1 MNSPR
6 TQPIVAL
13 QTDIV
18 WENKAANHAAWERLV
33 ERAQPP
39 QGAIVALPEVA
50 ASGFTQN
57 LAASL
62 EGPEEPSETVCSR
75 LARKWRIHLLCGMV
89 CPAPNGRGLN
99 QLIHFKPDGAEGA
112 RYSKMQLFNA
122 GGENQCHVPGNQ
134 IVLTE
139 INGIQTALFI
149 CYDLRFPELF
159 REAVLR
165 GAELFV
171 VVANW
176 PVKRADHWTTLLRAR
191 AIENQSWFVG
201 VNRAGTDPF
210 HSYPGRSL
218 IVDCHGVVQAD
229 AGSDEGFVQAVM
241 DAEKQ
246 RDWRREFPVLK
257 DRRFGIVS

>member
-1 MNSPR
+1 MNSPGP
-6 TQPIVAL
+6 QPIFAL

-18 WENKAANHAAWERLV
+18 WENKAANHAAWERLL
-33 ERAQPP
+33 EQAQPP
-39 QGAIVALPEVA
+39 PGAIVVLPEVA

-57 LAASL
+57 LASSL
-62 EGPEEPSETVCSR
+62 EGPEKPSETACSC

-89 CPAPNGRGLN
+89 RPAPDSRGFN
-99 QLIHFKPDGAEGA
+99 QLVYFNPDGAETA
-112 RYSKMQLFNA
+112 RYSKMQLFNL
-122 GGENQCHVPGNQ
+122 GGENQCHVPGDQ
-134 IVLTE
+134 IALTE
-139 INGIQTALFI
+139 INGIKTALFI

-159 REAVLR
+159 REAVRR

-171 VVANW
+171 VIANW
-176 PVKRADHWTTLLRAR
+176 PSKRADHWTTLLRAR

-229 AGSDEGFVQAVM
+229 AGPDEGFVSAVM
-241 DAEKQ
+241 DPEAQ
-246 RDWRREFPVLK
+246 RAWRREFPVLQ
-257 DRRFGIVS
+257 DRRFGVVP